1 MIAVLFFWIGCIEIS
16 ISAAKQSLS
25 LESSSMLSPNPSL
38 FYEGSHTFTE
48 WNLLAVG
55 QSLHHPPVFGET
67 LMAGRGATNYSYIY
81 VPRGKNC
88 FFMRDEMDAEMRF
101 PFLHTQGGY
110 IA

>member
-16 ISAAKQSLS
+16 ILAPKQSLS
-25 LESSSMLSPNPSL
+25 LESSSMLSPNLSH

-48 WNLLAVG
+48 WNQLDVG

-81 VPRGKNC
+81 GPHRKNC
-88 FFMRDEMDAEMRF
+88 FFLRDEMDTEMRF
-101 PFLHTQGGY
+101 PFLHIQG
-110 IA
+110 